1 MNRFLLMEGV
11 AAMQIPT
18 MVWPAYSPDFNPIE
32 TIWSW
37 MKLLSNVDWKLVSSN
52 ISRRFIKSW
61 MHGRTVY
68 RLAYEVVFSRRIP
81 PPPSAT
87 ARSTMTSCPTTT
99 NCALPRKRTED
110 RCSLG

>member
-68 RLAYEVVFSRRIP
+68 RLAYEGRIATRNSISEFVVLKNGSGLF
-81 PPPSAT
+81 
-87 ARSTMTSCPTTT
+87 
-99 NCALPRKRTED
+99 
-110 RCSLG
+110 